1 MKVIKTDVAG
11 AVIIEPKVFGD
22 ERGFFLETFQA
33 DRYKELA
40 GIELDF
46 VQDNHSRSCKNV
58 LRGLHFQKTR
68 PQGKL
73 VRVVRGEVFDVAV
86 DIRKDSPTYGQ
97 WAGVYLTEDNKR
109 QFWVPPGLAH
119 GFVVLSDVADFEYK
133 CTDYYDPSDEGCLIW
148 NDPTIGI
155 EWPEGIEPIL
165 SEKDSLGEKFKF
177 DVLWSSFC

>member
-1 MKVIKTDVAG
+1 MNVIKTAVNG

-33 DRYKELA
+33 ERYKELLN
-40 GIELDF
+40 IDMEF
-46 VQDNHSRSCKNV
+46 VQDNHSRSGKNV

-97 WAGVYLTEDNKR
+97 WAGVYLTEENKQ

-133 CTDYYDPSDEGCLIW
+133 CTDYYDPSDEGCLKW
-148 NDPTIGI
+148 NDPTVAI

-165 SEKDSLGEKFKF
+165 SSKDEVGGLF
-177 DVLWSSFC
+177 VNL